1 MIARPFAF
9 RKGYMK
15 RIESPQN
22 PLVKTIRRLAQPRKR
37 EDRFLL
43 EGRKLVD
50 AALDATIDATID
62 GCPRVETV
70 VVSSTFSGRVPEGVL
85 AVELPERL
93 FTSVSTLDSPEGI
106 LAVAERP
113 PRAELPDRGLLVVCA
128 GIQDPGNLGA
138 IVRVAEA
145 AGVSALVTLPG
156 SADPFGPKAVRGS
169 MGSVLRLPI
178 FELENPDELEA
189 LERFR
194 LAALVP
200 RDGIDYREADY
211 ARPMAILLGREGAG
225 LDPSLLAHAELALT
239 IPMLG
244 EVESLNVATAAA
256 LVLFEAARRGT

>member
-1 MIARPFAF
+1 
-9 RKGYMK
+9 MK

-22 PLVKTIRRLAQPRKR
+22 PLVKTIRRLAQPRQR
-37 EDRFLL
+37 EDKFLL
-43 EGRKLVD
+43 EGRKLVN
-50 AALDATIDATID
+50 AALEARIAQID
-62 GCPRVETV
+62 TV
-70 VVSSTFSGRVPEGVL
+70 VVSSTFVGSVPENVR
-85 AVELPERL
+85 AVELPEQL
-93 FTSVSTLDSPEGI
+93 FTSVSHLDSPDGI
-106 LAVAERP
+106 LAVAKRP
-113 PRAELPDRGLLVVCA
+113 PRAELQSGGLLVVCA

-138 IVRVAEA
+138 IIRIAEA
-145 AGVSALVTLPG
+145 AGVSALVTLAG

-178 FELENPDELEA
+178 CELESGNGLAA
-189 LERFR
+189 LEGFR

-225 LDPSLLAHAELALT
+225 LNPSLLTRAELVLT

>member
-1 MIARPFAF
+1 
-9 RKGYMK
+9 MK

-22 PLVKTIRRLAQPRKR
+22 TLVKTIRRLAQPGKR
-37 EDRFLL
+37 EDKFLI

-50 AALDATIDATID
+50 AATATVHGRAQI
-62 GCPRVETV
+62 ETV
-70 VVSSTFSGRVPEGVL
+70 VVSSTFSGTVPKGVL

-93 FTSVSTLDSPEGI
+93 FRSVSHLDSPDGI

-113 PRAELPDRGLLVVCA
+113 SRGELPDRGLLVVCA

-145 AGVSALVTLPG
+145 AGVSALVTLPD
-156 SADPFGPKAVRGS
+156 SADPYGPKAVRGS

-178 FELENPDELEA
+178 FELEALEA
-189 LERFR
+189 LEGFR

-200 RDGIDYREADY
+200 RDGVDYREADY
-211 ARPMAILLGREGAG
+211 SRPMAILLGREGAG
-225 LDPSLLAHAELALT
+225 LDPSLLAHADLALT

-244 EVESLNVATAAA
+244 KVESLNVATAAA

>member
-1 MIARPFAF
+1 
-9 RKGYMK
+9 MK

-22 PLVKTIRRLAQPRKR
+22 TLVKTIRRLAQPGKR
-37 EDRFLL
+37 EDKFLL

-50 AALDATIDATID
+50 AAAATVPGRAQI
-62 GCPRVETV
+62 ETV
-70 VVSSTFSGRVPEGVL
+70 VVSSTFSGTVPKGVP

-93 FTSVSTLDSPEGI
+93 FRSVSHLDSPDGI

-113 PRAELPDRGLLVVCA
+113 SRGELPDRGLLVVCA

-145 AGVSALVTLPG
+145 AGVSALVTLPD
-156 SADPFGPKAVRGS
+156 SADPYGPKAVRGS

-178 FELENPDELEA
+178 FELENPPELEA
-189 LERFR
+189 LEALEGFR

-200 RDGIDYREADY
+200 RDGVDYREADY
-211 ARPMAILLGREGAG
+211 SRPMAILLGREGAG

-244 EVESLNVATAAA
+244 KVESLNVATAAA

>member
-1 MIARPFAF
+1 MITRLTAF
-9 RKGYMK
+9 RKGFMK

-22 PLVKTIRRLAQPRKR
+22 PLVKTIRRLAQARKR

-43 EGRKLVD
+43 EGSKLVD
-50 AALDATIDATID
+50 AVLERGARI
-62 GCPRVETV
+62 ETV
-70 VVSSTFSGRVPEGVL
+70 VISSTFSGRVPEGVP

-93 FTSVSTLDSPEGI
+93 FKSVSYLDSPEGI

-113 PRAELPDRGLLVVCA
+113 SRVELPDRGLLVVCA

-156 SADPFGPKAVRGS
+156 SADPFSPKGVRGS
-169 MGSVLRLPI
+169 MGSVLRLPT
-178 FELENPDELEA
+178 FEIEDPDELEG
-189 LERFR
+189 FR

-225 LDPSLLAHAELALT
+225 LDPSLLARAELALT
-239 IPMLG
+239 IPMQG

-256 LVLFEAARRGT
+256 LVLFEAARREP

>member
-1 MIARPFAF
+1 
-9 RKGYMK
+9 MK

-22 PLVKTIRRLAQPRKR
+22 TLVKTIRRLAQPGKR
-37 EDRFLL
+37 EDKFLI

-50 AALDATIDATID
+50 AATATVHGRARI
-62 GCPRVETV
+62 ETV
-70 VVSSTFSGRVPEGVL
+70 VVSSTFSGTVPEGVL

-93 FTSVSTLDSPEGI
+93 FRSVSHLDSPDGI

-113 PRAELPDRGLLVVCA
+113 SHGELPDRGLLVVCA

-156 SADPFGPKAVRGS
+156 SADPYGPKAVRGS

-178 FELENPDELEA
+178 FELEALEA
-189 LERFR
+189 LEGFR

-200 RDGIDYREADY
+200 RDGVDYREADY
-211 ARPMAILLGREGAG
+211 SRPMAILLGREGAG

-244 EVESLNVATAAA
+244 KVESLNVATAAA

>member
-1 MIARPFAF
+1 
-9 RKGYMK
+9 MK

-22 PLVKTIRRLAQPRKR
+22 TLVKTIRRLAQPGKR
-37 EDRFLL
+37 EDKFLI

-50 AALDATIDATID
+50 AATATVHGRAQI
-62 GCPRVETV
+62 ETV
-70 VVSSTFSGRVPEGVL
+70 VVSSTFSGTVPEGVL

-93 FTSVSTLDSPEGI
+93 FRSVSHLDSPDGI

-113 PRAELPDRGLLVVCA
+113 SRGELPDRGLLVVCA

-145 AGVSALVTLPG
+145 AGVSALVTLPD
-156 SADPFGPKAVRGS
+156 SADPYGPKAVRGS

-178 FELENPDELEA
+178 FELEALEA
-189 LERFR
+189 LDGFR

-200 RDGIDYREADY
+200 RDGVDYREADY
-211 ARPMAILLGREGAG
+211 SRPMAILLGREGAG

-244 EVESLNVATAAA
+244 KVESLNVATAAA

>member
-1 MIARPFAF
+1 MITRLIAF
-9 RKGYMK
+9 RKGFMK

-43 EGRKLVD
+43 EGSKLVD
-50 AALDATIDATID
+50 AALERGARI
-62 GCPRVETV
+62 ETV
-70 VVSSTFSGRVPEGVL
+70 VISSTFSGRVPEGVP

-93 FTSVSTLDSPEGI
+93 FNSVSYLDSPEGI

-113 PRAELPDRGLLVVCA
+113 SHVELPDRGLLVVCA

-156 SADPFGPKAVRGS
+156 SADLFSPKGVRGS

-178 FELENPDELEA
+178 FEIEDPDELEG
-189 LERFR
+189 FR

-239 IPMLG
+239 IPMQG

-256 LVLFEAARRGT
+256 LVLFEAARREP

>member
-1 MIARPFAF
+1 
-9 RKGYMK
+9 MK

-22 PLVKTIRRLAQPRKR
+22 TLVKTIRRLAQPGKR
-37 EDRFLL
+37 EDKFLI

-50 AALDATIDATID
+50 AATATVHGRAQI
-62 GCPRVETV
+62 ETV
-70 VVSSTFSGRVPEGVL
+70 VVSSTFSGTVPEGVL

-93 FTSVSTLDSPEGI
+93 FRSVSHLDSPDGI

-113 PRAELPDRGLLVVCA
+113 SRGELPDRGLLVVCA

-156 SADPFGPKAVRGS
+156 SADPYGPKAVRGS

-178 FELENPDELEA
+178 FELEALEA
-189 LERFR
+189 LDGFR

-200 RDGIDYREADY
+200 RDGVDYREADY
-211 ARPMAILLGREGAG
+211 SRPMAILLGREGAG

-244 EVESLNVATAAA
+244 KVESLNVATAAA

>member
-1 MIARPFAF
+1 
-9 RKGYMK
+9 MK

-22 PLVKTIRRLAQPRKR
+22 TLVKTIRRLAKPGKR
-37 EDRFLL
+37 EDKFLL

-50 AALDATIDATID
+50 AAAATVHGRAQI
-62 GCPRVETV
+62 ETV
-70 VVSSTFSGRVPEGVL
+70 VVSSTFSGTVPKGVP

-93 FTSVSTLDSPEGI
+93 FRSVSHLDSPDGI

-113 PRAELPDRGLLVVCA
+113 SRGELPDRGLLVVCA

-138 IVRVAEA
+138 IIRVAEA
-145 AGVSALVTLPG
+145 AGVSALVTLPD
-156 SADPFGPKAVRGS
+156 SADPYGPKAVRGS

-178 FELENPDELEA
+178 FELEALEA
-189 LERFR
+189 LEGFR

-200 RDGIDYREADY
+200 RDGVDYREADY
-211 ARPMAILLGREGAG
+211 SRPMAILLGREGAG

-244 EVESLNVATAAA
+244 KVESLNVATAAA

>member
-1 MIARPFAF
+1 
-9 RKGYMK
+9 MK

-22 PLVKTIRRLAQPRKR
+22 TLVKTIRRLAQPGKR
-37 EDRFLL
+37 EDKFLI

-50 AALDATIDATID
+50 AATASVHGRAQI
-62 GCPRVETV
+62 ETV
-70 VVSSTFSGRVPEGVL
+70 VVSSTFSGTVPEGVP

-93 FTSVSTLDSPEGI
+93 FRSVSHLDSPDGI

-113 PRAELPDRGLLVVCA
+113 SRGELPDRGLLVVCA

-156 SADPFGPKAVRGS
+156 SADPYGPKAVRGS

-178 FELENPDELEA
+178 FELEALEA
-189 LERFR
+189 LDGFR

-200 RDGIDYREADY
+200 RDGVDYREADY
-211 ARPMAILLGREGAG
+211 SRPMAILLGREGAG

-244 EVESLNVATAAA
+244 KVESLNVATAAA